1 MAQNYMLVPQQGVE
15 PQDEWI
21 RLGVEAHVAGKFPEA
36 ERCYRQALR
45 LDPRNAVATLDFAIL
60 YAMTG
65 NLNEGL
71 LTIERASIFDH
82 EQKYAVIPMNRALM
96 LLDADRID
104 DALLWGRKGV
114 EMMKDPKDIGPKL
127 ALALTLAAAGLASE
141 AVPLYNEILDQEPS
155 HALAGPN
162 ACFIQ
167 SLTSATPEDLLRQRK
182 RWYDGHAFKGE
193 KKKHRIDEEWP
204 RPLRVG
210 YVSGDFK
217 SHSASMI
224 FGNVLLN
231 HDKEKVLPFFYS
243 CLPVDPAA
251 DGMTKRFKDAAE
263 DRWRDI
269 TGMSD
274 ADADELIRKDKID
287 ILVDLAAHTN
297 GGRLTLF
304 THKPAPVQVTA
315 WGFAHGT
322 GCPEIDW
329 FFACPVSVPE
339 NERKFYAE
347 KIYDL
352 PSIITYDPVLHTFPA
367 DSAIPFRQN
376 GYITFGNSA
385 RYEKMSDECL
395 KTFAEILRRVPD
407 SRLRLK
413 DHAYRRP
420 YAIRRV
426 MDAMPDIEPERVQF
440 LIATNHSEHMAAYR
454 ACDFGLDPFPHGGG
468 VVAVE
473 HLFMG
478 VPLITLRGSQ
488 PAGRNTAS
496 VLTAMGREEWVA
508 NSPEEYVE
516 LAVKMAD
523 DANLK
528 NLVTIRKKLKN
539 EFLESPVVKD
549 YCRRVEE
556 AYADIWE
563 RKLREL
569 GILED
574 EKPRRL
580 KVVG

>member
-45 LDPRNAVATLDFAIL
+45 LDPRNPVATLNFAIF

-65 NLNEGL
+65 NLNEAL

-82 EQKYAVIPMNRALM
+82 EQKHGVIPMNRALM

-104 DALLWGRKGV
+104 DALFWGRKGV
-114 EMMKDPKDIGPKL
+114 EITKDPKDVGPKL
-127 ALALTLAAAGLASE
+127 ALALTLAAAGRA
-141 AVPLYNEILDQEPS
+141 ADAIPLYNDILDQEPA
-155 HALAGPN
+155 HPLAGPN

-167 SLTSATPEDLLRQRK
+167 SLTNATPEDLLRQRK
-182 RWYDGHAFKGE
+182 RWYEGNAFKGE
-193 KKKHRIDEEWP
+193 RRKHRIDEDWP

-224 FGNVLLN
+224 FGNVILN

-243 CLPVDPAA
+243 CLPTEPTQ
-251 DGMTKRFKDAAE
+251 DGMTKQFKDAAE

-287 ILVDLAAHTN
+287 ILVDLAAHTS
-297 GGRLTLF
+297 GGRLALF
-304 THKPAPVQVTA
+304 TRKPAPVQVTA

-322 GCPEIDW
+322 GCPEVDW
-329 FFACPVSVPE
+329 FFACPVSILE
-339 NERKFYAE
+339 SERKHYAE

-352 PSIITYDPVLHTFPA
+352 PSIITYNPALHSFPA

-407 SRLRLK
+407 ARLRLK

-426 MDAMPDIEPERVQF
+426 MEMMPGIEPERVQF
-440 LIATNHSEHMAAYR
+440 LIATNHQEHMAAYR
-454 ACDFGLDPFPHGGG
+454 SCDLGLDPFPHGGG

-478 VPLITLRGSQ
+478 VPLITLRGKQ

-496 VLTAMGREEWVA
+496 VLTAMGRKDWIA
-508 NSPEEYVE
+508 DTPEEYVE

-523 DANLK
+523 DSNLK
-528 NLVTIRKKLKN
+528 NLVATRKVLKQQ
-539 EFLESPVVKD
+539 FLDSPVVKD
-549 YCRRVEE
+549 YCKRVEE
-556 AYADIWE
+556 AYADVWE
-563 RKLREL
+563 HKLREL
-569 GILED
+569 GVLEQP
-574 EKPRRL
+574 KRL